1 MEFTFDNVLSNK
13 AKKNSK
19 NANIK
24 PYFENTN
31 EIIGMYKN
39 PSLYEEE
46 NEVDEDEKKGGYS
59 LLKRTYGGACWKG
72 YEQIGMKEKNN
83 KIVPNCVP
91 KKKGGNIKKTYKR
104 VVDNYKDVVTHL
116 EHHLEEKAGD
126 PMDKK
131 QSRFLK
137 GEIKR
142 INKLHLTPAMMVSG
156 DDKLYKYSNPRKVQQ
171 LAFELFGKDAVIYK
185 SDKPKK
191 KYQIL
196 DRDGK
201 FVYFGDGNMEDFNA
215 HQDKERRRRY
225 IARASKIRGKWK
237 ENPYSPNFLSLV
249 LLWNADLSGFL

>member
-59 LLKRTYGGACWKG
+59 LLKRTYGGGCWKG

-83 KIVPNCVP
+83 KIVPNCV
-91 KKKGGNIKKTYKR
+91 KGGNIKKTYKR
-104 VVDNYKDVVTHL
+104 VVDNYKDV
-116 EHHLEEKAGD
+116 LEEKAGE
-126 PMDKK
+126 
-131 QSRFLK
+131 SRFLK

-156 DDKLYKYSNPRKVQQ
+156 DDKLYKYSNPREVQQ

-215 HQDKERRRRY
+215 HQDKERRRQY

-249 LLWNADLSGFL
+249 LLWNANLSGFL